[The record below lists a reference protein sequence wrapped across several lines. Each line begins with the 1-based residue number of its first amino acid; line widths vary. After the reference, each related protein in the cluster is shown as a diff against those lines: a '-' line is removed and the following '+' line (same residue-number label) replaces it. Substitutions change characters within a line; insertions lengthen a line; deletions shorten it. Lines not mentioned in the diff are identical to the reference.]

1 MCIRDRVMCEGKTTP
16 GNVNNGSYFFNLEK
30 FNQFVIS
37 SHLPLTHHRIWSCLA
52 VDLIP
57 VLCSCFTCNKIHLKK
72 ECLYSTCI
80 VKTISF
86 MRNIGETCS
95 HMFDFTE

>member
-1 MCIRDRVMCEGKTTP
+1 MCEGKTTP

-57 VLCSCFTCNKIHLKK
+57 VLCSCCTCNRIHLKK
-72 ECLYSTCI
+72 EC
-80 VKTISF
+80 F

-95 HMFDFTE
+95 HMFGFTE